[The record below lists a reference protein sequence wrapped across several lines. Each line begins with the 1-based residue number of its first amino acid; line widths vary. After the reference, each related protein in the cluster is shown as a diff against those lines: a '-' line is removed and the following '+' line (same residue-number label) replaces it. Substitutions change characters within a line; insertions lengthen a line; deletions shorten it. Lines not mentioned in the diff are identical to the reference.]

1 MHVLYGSRSLCI
13 FVMSADDGCFFFG
26 FILCTLKLVAFNF
39 LCKSEYFPILQ
50 VLVNL
55 FSAVSCVDSYGGV
68 NFQELR
74 RQEMMCADSAS
85 ETTLVTGTKS
95 VPLCWTKV
103 LFGINSTFEI
113 RSIDLILHNSWK
125 SNNMENSVIP
135 FDTIWGADNAVARK
149 FVMDGLPVYGIL
161 FCVQQTSLEFFCE
174 ESELEVIAHL
184 TEIRSVIFRDQNDIC
199 MTLENFQH
207 RNLLHSV
214 SCLYELSLSHCTSA
228 LRLASLKNDLQSG
241 SMSDAAEGSSSVG
254 KISHVVED
262 SATPPQGAIDTWMVA
277 NFAISEIYMTGLLV
291 KKILVGAQKST
302 KLECSVSVG
311 HDSRTIACHIQ
322 VIIFS
327 VG

>member
-1 MHVLYGSRSLCI
+1 M
-13 FVMSADDGCFFFG
+13 
-26 FILCTLKLVAFNF
+26 
-39 LCKSEYFPILQ
+39 
-50 VLVNL
+50 
-55 FSAVSCVDSYGGV
+55 SCVDSYGGV
-68 NFQELR
+68 SFQELT
-74 RQEMMCADSAS
+74 RQEMTCADSAS
-85 ETTLVTGTKS
+85 EATLVTGTKR

-103 LFGINSTFEI
+103 LFGISSTFEI
-113 RSIDLILHNSWK
+113 RSIVLILHNSRK
-125 SNNMENSVIP
+125 SNMENSVMP
-135 FDTIWGADNAVARK
+135 FDTWGVYNTVAKK
-149 FVMDGLPVYGIL
+149 FAMDGLPVYGIL
-161 FCVQQTSLEFFCE
+161 FCVQQTSLEFLCE

-199 MTLENFQH
+199 IRLDKFQH
-207 RNLLHSV
+207 RNLLHSL

-228 LRLASLKNDLQSG
+228 LRLASLQNDLYSG
-241 SMSDAAEGSSSVG
+241 SVSDAAEGSSSVG

-262 SATPPQGAIDTWMVA
+262 SATPPQESNTPNRVAPAIGTWLVT

-311 HDSRTIACHIQ
+311 HEFRMIACHIQ